1 MSPAN
6 DNVFDELFNL
16 ARKAAGQNLEAK
28 FREAF
33 AAQPDRLDDW
43 LRIAE
48 EMKATGKRPQAGQLL
63 SITIE
68 HYERAGTP
76 EQRVKV
82 LSFVAGSLEKDRN
95 HRQSLLRALQDLHG
109 SRPAFEL
116 FLDATGLRAD
126 TPVDAALAELQ
137 RMLDYDVGCYVLHGS
152 GWGVGV
158 IDGID
163 AIARELA
170 ITFEGARRHSM
181 PVRSALETLQPLA
194 GDDWR
199 VMKHFKLAELQQLCE
214 QDPGEVLARML
225 RQMARPVDVATL
237 RDHLAGPVV
246 PAPQWNKFW
255 AGARKSA
262 LQRPDVELQG
272 NRIVWR
278 KVSQVDRMSAM
289 RKVMSARQVL
299 EMANTVL
306 KGVNERGAPDP
317 TLMQDLFP
325 VLCEGAQKHAAPEE
339 SAPLELLLIA
349 DEIAEMYQLPRVV
362 LDGLLAK
369 QMGDERNFFRRL
381 SELGNAKLEK
391 RALDRFRAFAGDT
404 YPERLMALLRVA
416 SSRLLDLIVPEL
428 LDAGRAV
435 DLRALLNDAMRKFD
449 VQPELLVFARRRVG
463 HPRYAAMFEGIE
475 ARSLVERCLAMG
487 EGLGKAPSPRLRALQ
502 RQVAKELTDGN
513 GKEFRALVKS
523 LSLDNARLLK
533 RRIEMLRGLTDHTQA
548 IMMSVFGE
556 VHKELAKKEEILPP
570 HLDPTVIWCTEA
582 GIQKRNAEYEHLI
595 NVDLPNIF
603 AAVGRAAAF
612 GDLSENAEYTAAL
625 EERSRLT
632 KRAEEMVEELRRAK
646 VIDESLLKEGEVT
659 IGTRVKVRDVSS
671 GELRTFHFLGPW
683 DADLDKGR
691 LDYRAGFAKALMGKK
706 VDEAVTAELGGKQ
719 SQWEI
724 VEVSPAL
731 TAQ

>member
-6 DNVFDELFNL
+6 DSVYDELFNL
-16 ARKAAGQNLEAK
+16 ARKASGQNLEAK

-33 AAQPDRLDDW
+33 TASPDRLDDW

-48 EMKATGKRPQAGQLL
+48 EMKNTGKRPQAGQLL
-63 SITIE
+63 TITIE
-68 HYERAGTP
+68 HFERSGTP
-76 EQRVKV
+76 EQRVR
-82 LSFVAGSLEKDRN
+82 LLAFVAGALEKDRN
-95 HRQSLLRALQDLHG
+95 HRQALLRALQDQHG

-116 FLDATGLRAD
+116 FLDASGLRAD
-126 TPVDAALAELQ
+126 TPIDAALGELQ
-137 RMLDYDVGCYVLHGS
+137 RMFDYDVGSFVMHGS

-163 AIARELA
+163 AVARELT
-170 ITFEGARRHSM
+170 ILFESQRRHSM
-181 PVRSALETLQPLA
+181 PVQSALDTLKPLP

-199 VMKHFKLAELQQLCE
+199 VMKHFKLEELRQLCE
-214 QDPGEVLARML
+214 NDPGEVIARML
-225 RQMARPVDVATL
+225 RQMNRPADVATI
-237 RDHLAGPVV
+237 RDFLAGPVV
-246 PAPQWNKFW
+246 PPAQWNKFW
-255 AGARKSA
+255 AGARKAA

-272 NRIVWR
+272 NRIIWR

-306 KGVNERGAPDP
+306 KGVNERAVPEP
-317 TLMQDLFP
+317 ALMQDLFP

-349 DEIAEMYQLPRVV
+349 DEIAEQYQMPRTV

-391 RALDRFRAFAGDT
+391 RALERFRSFADTT
-404 YPERLMALLRVA
+404 YPERLMALLSVA

-428 LDAGRAV
+428 LDSGRAV
-435 DLRALLNDAMRKFD
+435 DVRALLNEAMRKFD

-463 HPRYAAMFEGIE
+463 HPRFAAMFEGIE
-475 ARSLVERCLAMG
+475 PRTLVERCLAMG

-502 RQVAKELTDGN
+502 RQVAKELTDGV
-513 GKEFRALVKS
+513 GKEFRTLVKT
-523 LSLDNARLLK
+523 LSVENARLLM
-533 RRIEMLRGLTDHTQA
+533 RRIEMLRGLTDHTKT

-556 VHKELAKKEEILPP
+556 VHKELAKKEEVFAA
-570 HLDPTVIWCTEA
+570 HLDEAVIWCTEA
-582 GIQKRNAEYEHLI
+582 GIQRRNAEYEHLI
-595 NVDLPNIF
+595 NVELPYIF

-625 EERSRLT
+625 EERARLT

-646 VIDESLLKEGEVT
+646 IIDETLLKAGEIT
-659 IGTRVKVRDVSS
+659 IGTKVKLKNVATGDTRSF
-671 GELRTFHFLGPW
+671 TFLGPW

-691 LDYRAGFAKALMGKK
+691 LDYRAGFARALMGRKTGE
-706 VDEAVTAELGGKQ
+706 VVTAEIGGKQ
-719 SQWEI
+719 AEFEI
-724 VEVSPAL
+724 LEVTPCL
-731 TAQ
+731 KV